1 VKNHASSR
9 ERKST
14 GRVSS
19 PMVRDLMF
27 LTTPMIDAAA
37 VDATAKGILS
47 RENVIDEGLV
57 CGLDSEAD
65 REYDGKNDGGRLG
78 KTPQGVDRG
87 CRQDGEFSL
96 IRKYEAQN
104 GNVPGIVLSVGIAF
118 LG

>member
-1 VKNHASSR
+1 
-9 ERKST
+9 
-14 GRVSS
+14 
-19 PMVRDLMF
+19 MVRDLMF

-78 KTPQGVDRG
+78 KTPQGVG
-87 CRQDGEFSL
+87 
-96 IRKYEAQN
+96 
-104 GNVPGIVLSVGIAF
+104 
-118 LG
+118 